1 MSTSETTKSDLLRP
15 KYLFSEI
22 REILINARKTAYKA
36 INFSMVTAYWN
47 IGRLIVEDE
56 QQGNSRAEYGKAILA
71 DLAKEMTIEFGKG
84 FSERELRR
92 IRQFYLTFPKW
103 DALRP
108 ELTWT
113 HYRLLIKVQ
122 NETARLWYMNE
133 AAEQTWSSRQLD
145 RQISVLYYERLLN
158 SSDSSSVQEE
168 ANQKLM
174 QIAPQKFIHDPYI
187 LEFLNLK
194 DYPSLRESSIETAL
208 ISNLQEFLLE
218 LGKGFCFVA
227 RQKLMR
233 YEEEDF
239 YVDLVFYH
247 SILKCHV
254 LIDLK
259 LGKLSHQDVGQMDSY
274 IRMFDDL
281 YKHPDDNPTLGLI
294 LCSDKNEAVVKYSV
308 LSEHRQIFASKYL
321 LELPTP
327 EILQQE
333 IIRERLQ
340 IDANIH
346 SRSV

>member
-1 MSTSETTKSDLLRP
+1 MSDNNITKSNISTSGQ
-15 KYLFSEI
+15 LFAEI
-22 REILINARKTAYKA
+22 RQILIGARQTAYKA
-36 INFSMVTAYWN
+36 VNFAMVTAYWN

-56 QQGNSRAEYGKAILA
+56 QQGSTRAEYGKAVLA
-71 DLAKEMTIEFGKG
+71 DLSVRLTEEFGKG
-84 FSERELRR
+84 FTEANLRNM
-92 IRQFYLTFPKW
+92 RQFYQYFPNCY
-103 DALRP
+103 ALRS

-113 HYRLLIKVQ
+113 HYRLLIRVQ
-122 NETARLWYMNE
+122 DEDARQWYMNE

-145 RQISVLYYERLLN
+145 RQISVLYYERLLA
-158 SSDSSSVQEE
+158 SKDTRPVREE
-168 ANQKLM
+168 AAQNLSL
-174 QIAPQKFIHDPYI
+174 ITPQEFIHDPYV

-194 DYPSLRESSIETAL
+194 DYPALRETDIEKAL

-227 RQKLMR
+227 RQKRMR

-308 LSEHRQIFASKYL
+308 LAEHRQIFASKYL
-321 LELPTP
+321 LELPAP
-327 EILQQE
+327 EVLQRE
-333 IIRERLQ
+333 IMRERKQLEG
-340 IDANIH
+340 
-346 SRSV
+346 

>member
-1 MSTSETTKSDLLRP
+1 
-15 KYLFSEI
+15 
-22 REILINARKTAYKA
+22 
-36 INFSMVTAYWN
+36 V
-47 IGRLIVEDE
+47 RLTE
-56 QQGNSRAEYGKAILA
+56 
-71 DLAKEMTIEFGKG
+71 EFGKG
-84 FSERELRR
+84 FDERELRR
-92 IRQFYLTFPKW
+92 IRQFYLAFPKW

-108 ELTWT
+108 ELSWT
-113 HYRLLIKVQ
+113 HYRLLIRVQ
-122 NETARLWYMNE
+122 DEAARQWYMNE

-145 RQISVLYYERLLN
+145 RQISVLYYERLLA
-158 SSDSSSVQEE
+158 SKDTRPVREE
-168 ANQKLM
+168 AAQNLSL
-174 QIAPQKFIHDPYI
+174 ITPQEFIHDPYV

-194 DYPSLRESSIETAL
+194 DYPALRETDIEKAL

-227 RQKLMR
+227 RQKRMR

-308 LSEHRQIFASKYL
+308 LAEHRQIFASKYL
-321 LELPTP
+321 LELPAP
-327 EILQQE
+327 EILQRE
-333 IIRERLQ
+333 IMRERKQLEG
-340 IDANIH
+340 
-346 SRSV
+346 

>member
-1 MSTSETTKSDLLRP
+1 MSEIDKPNQTLSASSH
-15 KYLFSEI
+15 LFAEI
-22 REILINARKTAYKA
+22 REVLVTARRTAYKA
-36 INFSMVTAYWN
+36 VNFAMVTAYWN
-47 IGRLIVEDE
+47 VGRLIVEDE
-56 QQGNSRAEYGKAILA
+56 QKGHIRAEYGKAILA
-71 DLAKEMTIEFGKG
+71 DLSKRLTDEFGKG
-84 FSERELRR
+84 FDERELRR
-92 IRQFYLTFPKW
+92 IRQFYLVFPKW

-113 HYRLLIKVQ
+113 HYRLLIRVQ
-122 NETARLWYMNE
+122 NEQARLWYMNE

-158 SSDSSSVQEE
+158 STDTLSVREE
-168 ANQKLM
+168 AENNLAQL
-174 QIAPQKFIHDPYI
+174 APQEFIHDPYV

-194 DYPSLRESSIETAL
+194 NYPALHETDIEKSLIN
-208 ISNLQEFLLE
+208 NLQSFLLE

-259 LGKLSHQDVGQMDSY
+259 LGKLTHQDVGQMDSY

-281 YKHPDDNPTLGLI
+281 YKHTDDNPTLGLI
-294 LCSDKNEAVVKYSV
+294 LCSDKNEAVVKYS
-308 LSEHRQIFASKYL
+308 EKRFK
-321 LELPTP
+321 
-327 EILQQE
+327 
-333 IIRERLQ
+333 RC
-340 IDANIH
+340 N
-346 SRSV
+346 

>member
-1 MSTSETTKSDLLRP
+1 M
-15 KYLFSEI
+15 
-22 REILINARKTAYKA
+22 
-36 INFSMVTAYWN
+36 
-47 IGRLIVEDE
+47 
-56 QQGNSRAEYGKAILA
+56 
-71 DLAKEMTIEFGKG
+71 
-84 FSERELRR
+84 
-92 IRQFYLTFPKW
+92 FPKW

-113 HYRLLIKVQ
+113 HYRLLIRVQ
-122 NETARLWYMNE
+122 NEQARLWYMNE

-158 SSDSSSVQEE
+158 STDTLSVRKE
-168 ANQKLM
+168 AENNLAQL
-174 QIAPQKFIHDPYI
+174 APQEFIHDPYV

-194 DYPSLRESSIETAL
+194 NYPALHETDIEKSLIN
-208 ISNLQEFLLE
+208 NLQSFLLE

-259 LGKLSHQDVGQMDSY
+259 LGKLTHQDVGQMDSY

-281 YKHPDDNPTLGLI
+281 YKHTDDNPTLGLI

-308 LSEHRQIFASKYL
+308 LAEHRQIFASKYL

-327 EILQQE
+327 EVLQQE
-333 IIRERLQ
+333 IMRERKQLE
-340 IDANIH
+340 IE
-346 SRSV
+346 

>member
-1 MSTSETTKSDLLRP
+1 MMSEIDKSNQTLSNSSH
-15 KYLFSEI
+15 LFAEI
-22 REILINARKTAYKA
+22 REVLVTARRTAYKA
-36 INFSMVTAYWN
+36 VNFAMVTAYWN
-47 IGRLIVEDE
+47 VGRLIVEDE
-56 QQGNSRAEYGKAILA
+56 QKGNIRAEYGKAVLA
-71 DLAKEMTIEFGKG
+71 DLSKRLTDEFGKG
-84 FSERELRR
+84 FDERELRR
-92 IRQFYLTFPKW
+92 IRQFYLVFPKW

-113 HYRLLIKVQ
+113 HYRLLIRVQ
-122 NETARLWYMNE
+122 NEQARLWYMNE

-158 SSDSSSVQEE
+158 STDTLSVREE
-168 ANQKLM
+168 AENNLAQL
-174 QIAPQKFIHDPYI
+174 APQEFIHDPYV

-194 DYPSLRESSIETAL
+194 NYPALHETDIEKSLIN
-208 ISNLQEFLLE
+208 NLQSFLLE

-233 YEEEDF
+233 YDNEDF

-259 LGKLSHQDVGQMDSY
+259 LGKLTHQDVGQMDSY

-281 YKHPDDNPTLGLI
+281 YKHTDDNPTLGLI

-308 LSEHRQIFASKYL
+308 LAEHRQIFASKYL

-327 EILQQE
+327 EVLQQE
-333 IIRERLQ
+333 IMRERKQLE
-340 IDANIH
+340 IE
-346 SRSV
+346 

>member
-1 MSTSETTKSDLLRP
+1 MMSEIDKSNQTLSNSSH
-15 KYLFSEI
+15 LFAEI
-22 REILINARKTAYKA
+22 REVLVTARRTAYKA
-36 INFSMVTAYWN
+36 VNFAMVTAYWN
-47 IGRLIVEDE
+47 VGRLIVEDE
-56 QQGNSRAEYGKAILA
+56 QKGHIRAEYGKAILA
-71 DLAKEMTIEFGKG
+71 DLSKRLTDEFGKG
-84 FSERELRR
+84 FDERELRR
-92 IRQFYLTFPKW
+92 IRQFYLVFPKW

-113 HYRLLIKVQ
+113 HYRVLIRVQ
-122 NETARLWYMNE
+122 NEQARLWYMNE

-158 SSDSSSVQEE
+158 STDTLSVREE
-168 ANQKLM
+168 AENNLAQL
-174 QIAPQKFIHDPYI
+174 APQEFIHDPYV

-194 DYPSLRESSIETAL
+194 NYPALHETDIEKSLIN
-208 ISNLQEFLLE
+208 NLQSFLLE

-233 YEEEDF
+233 YDNEDF

-259 LGKLSHQDVGQMDSY
+259 LGKLTHQDVGQMDSY

-281 YKHPDDNPTLGLI
+281 YKHTDDNPTLGLI

-308 LSEHRQIFASKYL
+308 LAEHRQIFASKYL

-327 EILQQE
+327 EVLQQE
-333 IIRERLQ
+333 IMRERKQLE
-340 IDANIH
+340 IE
-346 SRSV
+346 

>member
-1 MSTSETTKSDLLRP
+1 MMSEIDKSNQTLSNSSH
-15 KYLFSEI
+15 LFAEI
-22 REILINARKTAYKA
+22 REVLVTARRTAYKA
-36 INFSMVTAYWN
+36 VNFAMVTAYWN
-47 IGRLIVEDE
+47 VGRLIIEDE
-56 QQGNSRAEYGKAILA
+56 QQGNTRAEYGKAILA
-71 DLAKEMTIEFGKG
+71 DLSKRLTDEFGKG
-84 FSERELRR
+84 FDERELRR
-92 IRQFYLTFPKW
+92 IRQFYLVFPKW

-108 ELTWT
+108 ELIWT
-113 HYRLLIKVQ
+113 HYRLLIRVQ
-122 NETARLWYMNE
+122 NEQARLWYMNE

-158 SSDSSSVQEE
+158 STDTLSVRKE
-168 ANQKLM
+168 AENNLAQL
-174 QIAPQKFIHDPYI
+174 APQEFIHDPYV

-194 DYPSLRESSIETAL
+194 NYPALHETDIEKSLIN
-208 ISNLQEFLLE
+208 NLQSFLLE

-233 YEEEDF
+233 YDNEDF

-259 LGKLSHQDVGQMDSY
+259 LGKLTHQDVGQMDSY

-281 YKHPDDNPTLGLI
+281 YKHTDDNPTLGLI

-308 LSEHRQIFASKYL
+308 LAEHRQIFASKYL

-327 EILQQE
+327 EVLQQE
-333 IIRERLQ
+333 IMRERKQLE
-340 IDANIH
+340 IE
-346 SRSV
+346 

>member
-1 MSTSETTKSDLLRP
+1 
-15 KYLFSEI
+15 
-22 REILINARKTAYKA
+22 
-36 INFSMVTAYWN
+36 MVTAYWN

-56 QQGNSRAEYGKAILA
+56 QQGSTRAEYGKAVLA
-71 DLAKEMTIEFGKG
+71 DLSVRLTEEFGKG
-84 FSERELRR
+84 LTEANLRNM
-92 IRQFYLTFPKW
+92 RQFYQCFPNCY
-103 DALRP
+103 ALRS

-113 HYRLLIKVQ
+113 HYRLLIRVQ
-122 NETARLWYMNE
+122 DEDARQWYMNE

-145 RQISVLYYERLLN
+145 RQISVLYYERLLA
-158 SSDSSSVQEE
+158 SKDTRPVREE
-168 ANQKLM
+168 AAQNLSL
-174 QIAPQKFIHDPYI
+174 ITPQEFIHDPYV

-194 DYPSLRESSIETAL
+194 DYPALRETDIEKTL

-227 RQKLMR
+227 RQKRMR

-308 LSEHRQIFASKYL
+308 LAEHRQIFASKYL
-321 LELPTP
+321 LELPAP
-327 EILQQE
+327 EILQRE
-333 IIRERLQ
+333 IMRERKQLEG
-340 IDANIH
+340 
-346 SRSV
+346 

>member
-1 MSTSETTKSDLLRP
+1 MSDNNITKSNISTSGQ
-15 KYLFSEI
+15 LFAEI
-22 REILINARKTAYKA
+22 RQILIGARQTAYKA
-36 INFSMVTAYWN
+36 VNFAMVTAYWN

-56 QQGNSRAEYGKAILA
+56 QQGSTRAEYGKAVLA
-71 DLAKEMTIEFGKG
+71 DLSVRLTEEFGKG
-84 FSERELRR
+84 FTEANLRNM
-92 IRQFYLTFPKW
+92 RQFYQCFPNCY
-103 DALRP
+103 ALRS

-113 HYRLLIKVQ
+113 HYRLLIRVQ
-122 NETARLWYMNE
+122 DEDARQWYMNE

-145 RQISVLYYERLLN
+145 RQISVLYYERLLA
-158 SSDSSSVQEE
+158 SKDTRPVREE
-168 ANQKLM
+168 AAQNLSL
-174 QIAPQKFIHDPYI
+174 ITPQEFIHDPYV

-194 DYPSLRESSIETAL
+194 DYPALRETDIEKTL

-227 RQKLMR
+227 RQKRMR

-308 LSEHRQIFASKYL
+308 LAEHRQIFASKYL
-321 LELPTP
+321 LELPAP
-327 EILQQE
+327 EILQRE
-333 IIRERLQ
+333 IMRERKQLEG
-340 IDANIH
+340 
-346 SRSV
+346 

>member
-1 MSTSETTKSDLLRP
+1 MSEIDKPNQTLSTSSH
-15 KYLFSEI
+15 LFAEI
-22 REILINARKTAYKA
+22 REVLVTARRTAYKA
-36 INFSMVTAYWN
+36 VNFAMVTAYWN
-47 IGRLIVEDE
+47 VGRLIVEDE
-56 QQGNSRAEYGKAILA
+56 QKGHIRAEYGKAILA
-71 DLAKEMTIEFGKG
+71 DLSTRLTDEFGKG
-84 FSERELRR
+84 FDERELRR
-92 IRQFYLTFPKW
+92 IRQFYLVFPKW

-113 HYRLLIKVQ
+113 HYRLLIRVQ
-122 NETARLWYMNE
+122 NEQARLWYMNE

-158 SSDSSSVQEE
+158 STDTLSVRKE
-168 ANQKLM
+168 AENNLAQL
-174 QIAPQKFIHDPYI
+174 APQEFIHDPYV

-194 DYPSLRESSIETAL
+194 NYPALHETDIEKSLIN
-208 ISNLQEFLLE
+208 NLQSFLLE

-233 YEEEDF
+233 YDNEDF

-259 LGKLSHQDVGQMDSY
+259 LGKLTHQDVGQMDSY

-281 YKHPDDNPTLGLI
+281 YKHTDDNPTLGLI

-308 LSEHRQIFASKYL
+308 LAEHRQIFASKYL

-327 EILQQE
+327 EVLQQE
-333 IIRERLQ
+333 IMRERKQLE
-340 IDANIH
+340 IE
-346 SRSV
+346 

>member
-1 MSTSETTKSDLLRP
+1 MAEESNIKDTGLSASSP
-15 KYLFSEI
+15 LFAEI
-22 REILINARKTAYKA
+22 RQILINARKTAYKA
-36 INFSMVTAYWN
+36 VNFAMVTAYWD

-56 QQGNSRAEYGKAILA
+56 QQGNTRAEYGKAVLA
-71 DLAKEMTIEFGKG
+71 DLSVRLTEEFGKG
-84 FSERELRR
+84 FDERELRR
-92 IRQFYLTFPKW
+92 IRQFYLMFPKW

-113 HYRLLIKVQ
+113 HYRLLIRVQ
-122 NETARLWYMNE
+122 NEAARVWYMNE

-158 SSDSSSVQEE
+158 STDTRPVREE
-168 ANQKLM
+168 AAQNLSLM
-174 QIAPQKFIHDPYI
+174 SPQEFIHDPYV

-194 DYPSLRESSIETAL
+194 DYPALRESDIEKAL
-208 ISNLQEFLLE
+208 ISNLQDFLLE
-218 LGKGFCFVA
+218 MGKGFCFVA
-227 RQKLMR
+227 RQKRMR

-259 LGKLSHQDVGQMDSY
+259 LGRLTHQDVGQMDSY

-308 LSEHRQIFASKYL
+308 LAEHRQIFASKYL
-321 LELPTP
+321 LELPSP
-327 EILQQE
+327 EILEHE
-333 IIRERLQ
+333 IVRERKQLGY
-340 IDANIH
+340 
-346 SRSV
+346 

>member
-1 MSTSETTKSDLLRP
+1 MSDNNITKSNISTSGQ
-15 KYLFSEI
+15 LFAEI
-22 REILINARKTAYKA
+22 RQILIGARQTAYKA
-36 INFSMVTAYWN
+36 VNFAMVTAYWN

-56 QQGNSRAEYGKAILA
+56 QQGSTRAEYGKAVLA
-71 DLAKEMTIEFGKG
+71 DLSVRLTEEFGKG
-84 FSERELRR
+84 FTEANLRNM
-92 IRQFYLTFPKW
+92 RQFYQCFPNCY
-103 DALRP
+103 ALRS

-113 HYRLLIKVQ
+113 HYRLLIRVQ
-122 NETARLWYMNE
+122 DEAARQWYMNE

-145 RQISVLYYERLLN
+145 RQISVLYYERLLA
-158 SSDSSSVQEE
+158 SKDTRPVREE
-168 ANQKLM
+168 AAQNLSL
-174 QIAPQKFIHDPYI
+174 ITPQEFIHDPYV

-194 DYPSLRESSIETAL
+194 DYPALRETDIEKTL

-227 RQKLMR
+227 RQKRMR

-308 LSEHRQIFASKYL
+308 LAEHRQIFASKYL
-321 LELPTP
+321 LELPAP
-327 EILQQE
+327 EILQRE
-333 IIRERLQ
+333 IMRERKQLEG
-340 IDANIH
+340 
-346 SRSV
+346 

>member
-1 MSTSETTKSDLLRP
+1 
-15 KYLFSEI
+15 
-22 REILINARKTAYKA
+22 
-36 INFSMVTAYWN
+36 MVTAYWN
-47 IGRLIVEDE
+47 IGKLIVEDE
-56 QQGNSRAEYGKAILA
+56 QQGNSRAEYGKAVLS
-71 DLAKEMTIEFGKG
+71 DLSKRLTAEFGKG
-84 FSERELRR
+84 FDERELRR
-92 IRQFYLTFPKW
+92 IRQFYLVFPKW

-113 HYRLLIKVQ
+113 HYRLLIRVQ

-158 SSDSSSVQEE
+158 SSDKISVREE
-168 ANQKLM
+168 AGQNLK
-174 QIAPQKFIHDPYI
+174 QIAPQEFIHDPYV

-194 DYPSLRESSIETAL
+194 DYPALRESNMEKAL
-208 ISNLQEFLLE
+208 ISNLQDFLLE

-259 LGKLSHQDVGQMDSY
+259 LGKLTHQDVGQMDSY
-274 IRMFDDL
+274 IRMYDDL
-281 YKHPDDNPTLGLI
+281 YKHKDDNPTLGLI

-327 EILQQE
+327 EVLQQE
-333 IIRERLQ
+333 IIRERKQL
-340 IDANIH
+340 DASIG
-346 SRSV
+346 

>member
-1 MSTSETTKSDLLRP
+1 MMSEIDKSNQTLSNSSH
-15 KYLFSEI
+15 LFAEI
-22 REILINARKTAYKA
+22 REVLVTARRTAYKA
-36 INFSMVTAYWN
+36 VNFAMVTAYWN
-47 IGRLIVEDE
+47 VGRLIVEDE
-56 QQGNSRAEYGKAILA
+56 QKGNIRAEYGKAVLA
-71 DLAKEMTIEFGKG
+71 DLSKRLTDEFGKG
-84 FSERELRR
+84 FDERELRR
-92 IRQFYLTFPKW
+92 IRQFYLVFPKW

-113 HYRLLIKVQ
+113 HYRLLIRVQ
-122 NETARLWYMNE
+122 NEQARLWYMNE

-158 SSDSSSVQEE
+158 STDTLSVREE
-168 ANQKLM
+168 AENNLAQL
-174 QIAPQKFIHDPYI
+174 APQGFIHDPYV

-194 DYPSLRESSIETAL
+194 NYPALHETDIEKSLIN
-208 ISNLQEFLLE
+208 NLQSFLLE

-233 YEEEDF
+233 YDNEDF

-259 LGKLSHQDVGQMDSY
+259 LGKLTHQDVGQMDSY

-281 YKHPDDNPTLGLI
+281 YKHTDDNPTLGLI

-308 LSEHRQIFASKYL
+308 LAEHRQIFASKYL

-327 EILQQE
+327 EVLQQE
-333 IIRERLQ
+333 IMRERKQLE
-340 IDANIH
+340 IE
-346 SRSV
+346 

>member
-1 MSTSETTKSDLLRP
+1 MSDNNITKSNISTSGQ
-15 KYLFSEI
+15 LFAEI
-22 REILINARKTAYKA
+22 SQILIGARQTAYKA
-36 INFSMVTAYWN
+36 VNFAMVTAYWN
-47 IGRLIVEDE
+47 TGRLIVEDE
-56 QQGNSRAEYGKAILA
+56 QQGSTRAEYGKAVLA
-71 DLAKEMTIEFGKG
+71 DLSVRLTEEFGKG
-84 FSERELRR
+84 FTEANLRNM
-92 IRQFYLTFPKW
+92 RQFYQCFPNCY
-103 DALRP
+103 ALRS

-113 HYRLLIKVQ
+113 HYRLLIRVQ
-122 NETARLWYMNE
+122 DEDARQWYMNE

-145 RQISVLYYERLLN
+145 RQISVLYYERLLA
-158 SSDSSSVQEE
+158 SKDTRPVREE
-168 ANQKLM
+168 AAQNLSL
-174 QIAPQKFIHDPYI
+174 ITPQEFIHDPYV

-194 DYPSLRESSIETAL
+194 DYPALRETDIEKTL

-227 RQKLMR
+227 RQKRMR

-308 LSEHRQIFASKYL
+308 LAEHRQIFASKYL
-321 LELPTP
+321 LELPAP
-327 EILQQE
+327 EILQRE
-333 IIRERLQ
+333 IMRERKQLEG
-340 IDANIH
+340 
-346 SRSV
+346 

>member
-1 MSTSETTKSDLLRP
+1 MPDNNIAKSNIP
-15 KYLFSEI
+15 ASGHLFAEI
-22 REILINARKTAYKA
+22 RQILIGARQTAYKA
-36 INFSMVTAYWN
+36 VNFAMVTAYWN

-56 QQGNSRAEYGKAILA
+56 QQGSTRAEYGKAVLA
-71 DLAKEMTIEFGKG
+71 DLSVRLTEEFGKG
-84 FSERELRR
+84 FTEANLRNM
-92 IRQFYLTFPKW
+92 RQFYQYFPNCY
-103 DALRP
+103 ALRS

-113 HYRLLIKVQ
+113 HYRLLIRVQ
-122 NETARLWYMNE
+122 DEAARQWYMNE

-145 RQISVLYYERLLN
+145 RQISVLYYERLLA
-158 SSDSSSVQEE
+158 SKDTRPVREE
-168 ANQKLM
+168 AVRNLSL
-174 QIAPQKFIHDPYI
+174 ITPQEFIHDPYV

-194 DYPSLRESSIETAL
+194 DYPALRETDIEKAL
-208 ISNLQEFLLE
+208 ISNLQDFLLE

-227 RQKLMR
+227 RQKRMR

-308 LSEHRQIFASKYL
+308 LAEHRQIFASKYL
-321 LELPTP
+321 LELPAP
-327 EILQQE
+327 EILQRE
-333 IIRERLQ
+333 IMRERKQLEG
-340 IDANIH
+340 
-346 SRSV
+346 

>member
-1 MSTSETTKSDLLRP
+1 
-15 KYLFSEI
+15 
-22 REILINARKTAYKA
+22 
-36 INFSMVTAYWN
+36 MVTAYWN

-56 QQGNSRAEYGKAILA
+56 QQGHIRAEYGKSVLS
-71 DLAKEMTIEFGKG
+71 DLSKRLTEEFGKG
-84 FSERELRR
+84 FTEANLRNM
-92 IRQFYLTFPKW
+92 RQFYLCFPNCY
-103 DALRP
+103 ALRS

-113 HYRLLIKVQ
+113 HYRLLIRVQ
-122 NETARLWYMNE
+122 NEKARLWYMNE

-158 SSDSSSVQEE
+158 STDTVSVKVEAEQNLKQIEPQE
-168 ANQKLM
+168 
-174 QIAPQKFIHDPYI
+174 FIHDPYV

-194 DYPSLRESSIETAL
+194 DYPALRESNIEKAL

-233 YEEEDF
+233 YEDEDF

-259 LGKLSHQDVGQMDSY
+259 LGKLTHQDVGQMDSY

-281 YKHPDDNPTLGLI
+281 YKHTDDNPTLGLI

-327 EILQQE
+327 EVLQQE
-333 IIRERLQ
+333 IIRERKQLEA
-340 IDANIH
+340 ID
-346 SRSV
+346 